1 MSGINSQIIK
11 GGALLEDTRRF
22 LERWDLAQDPAENL
36 RLFSDTDLLGKTEAR
51 RRDVLNRLRARF
63 VTSGADIVRALKS
76 LTDDLS
82 AFRAAC
88 YYETARTDPLLAA
101 FAEEAL
107 FQWARDGRKEVDVRA
122 VLEWVRSNPRI
133 PVWSEYTA
141 LRVCRGVLSA
151 LRDFGILEGPA
162 GGRRKRIVQVHMGIR
177 GFAYVAL
184 RERQRLG
191 SDRALLASTAW
202 RWYLLDS
209 GAVRR
214 LFLEAD
220 GVGILRFYE
229 AGSIVRVDWLIRDLE
244 EVAHVHAA

>member
-1 MSGINSQIIK
+1 
-11 GGALLEDTRRF
+11 
-22 LERWDLAQDPAENL
+22 
-36 RLFSDTDLLGKTEAR
+36 
-51 RRDVLNRLRARF
+51 
-63 VTSGADIVRALKS
+63 VTSDAGIIRVLKR
-76 LTDDLS
+76 LTNDPLT
-82 AFRAAC
+82 FRTAC
-88 YYETARTDPLLAA
+88 YYETARSDPLLAV
-101 FAEEAL
+101 FTEEAL

-122 VLEWVRSNPRI
+122 VLEWVRSNPQI

-141 LRVCRGVLSA
+141 LRVCQGLLSA
-151 LRDFGILEGPA
+151 LRDFGILEGSA
-162 GGRRKRIVQVHMGIR
+162 GGRRKRIVEVHLGIR

-209 GAVRR
+209 EVVRR

-220 GVGILRFYE
+220 RVGILRFYE